1 MATAASQQ
9 SPTMVRSHS
18 ASRNPPPSSF
28 APVSP
33 AQPSRAR
40 STNQRPSHHSGHN
53 RSGSRSYENPPS
65 SNPPTLVNVARRDF
79 EQTNMA
85 KTSSRR
91 SSRDGRGDYSGESQ
105 GRASSRPGSRRGSQD
120 LTAPTTVVANGSSAP
135 PPPPASTAQND
146 RHASQA
152 YPTVGRRRTSITA
165 QTGTWSL
172 GKTIGQGSMGKVKL
186 ARNAETGEQAA
197 IKIVPR
203 QTLDDHGNAKDERA
217 DRSKEIRTA
226 REAAMVSLL
235 SHPYICGM
243 IDVQRTNYHWYM
255 LFEYVNG
262 GQMLD
267 YIIAHGRLKEKQ
279 ARKFGRQIASALDY
293 CHRNSIVHRDLK
305 IENILISKN
314 GDIKIIDFG
323 LSNLFSPRSLL
334 KTFCGSLYFAA
345 PELLQ
350 ARQYTGPEVDV
361 WSFGIVLYVLVCGK
375 VPFDDQSMP
384 QLHAKIKRGV
394 VDYPQW
400 LTAECKNIISRML
413 VVDPKE
419 RASLQEIMNHP
430 WMIKGF
436 NGPPDNYL
444 PNREPL
450 SLPLDAEVI
459 EKMQGFDFGSA
470 AYITEQLTRII
481 ESDDYQSAIRR
492 MTKDDHSHA
501 SGSGEKK
508 RGVFDFYKRRNSI
521 SREGLTA
528 PSSEAIRGHD
538 ALNAYS
544 PLISIYYLAREKLER
559 ERREQNPGALAMP
572 MTPKETPLK
581 LPGLP
586 TPEAAHTNTFA
597 PEMPGEK
604 ATGGRSRP
612 RARTNGEEDV
622 VHGMKTLEILEKK
635 PPPNASSPTAIP
647 PPDQPSRKEGT
658 AIGLLRRFSTRRYRE
673 RDSERPQP
681 PPALNI
687 QPPQDSAAPPRKSF
701 SVRRSRRRD
710 PSPGTHHAGGSQ
722 PQHEGLL
729 SAGNNSSR
737 AGKFLGR
744 STSVNSADYRPRRLL
759 HRGPSANESPLL
771 APEPPPTSGSD
782 KSSVS
787 VGKNGKG
794 VELTDKP
801 APNASPMATPRTPTS
816 SRTKSLGHARQESIQ
831 ARRRRYEERRDRE
844 ANVPEET
851 DADMRVG
858 ADALRTPAISDTPGT
873 EISKPASLKGLF
885 STATTSSKPPE
896 FIRHDIIRVLN
907 QLGVQYTVIKGGFS
921 CRHAPSINLEGV
933 KEPGPG
939 LEEERSGRVTSGH
952 QRRISFG
959 AAFRGKD
966 REDVK
971 DEKVSRHHTRRRQ
984 PDQSFVTNSEGSED
998 YLPQT
1003 RHINEPGQDMAATRT
1018 RVQDDTGERL
1028 VLKFEIA
1035 IVKIPL
1041 LSLHGIQFKKVQ
1053 GGMNQYRSMTS
1064 AILNSL
1070 RL

>member
-1 MATAASQQ
+1 MATTASQQ
-9 SPTMVRSHS
+9 SPSLVRSHS
-18 ASRNPPPSSF
+18 TSRNPPSSYASTSPS
-28 APVSP
+28 
-33 AQPSRAR
+33 QPSRTR
-40 STNQRPSHHSGHN
+40 STNTRPSNHN
-53 RSGSRSYENPPS
+53 RSTSRTHETPPQ
-65 SNPPTLVNVARRDF
+65 SNPTALANVARRDF
-79 EQTNMA
+79 EQSNVART
-85 KTSSRR
+85 TSSRR
-91 SSRDGRGDYSGESQ
+91 STSRDGRGEYHTEASAH
-105 GRASSRPGSRRGSQD
+105 GRSSSRPGSRRNSQD
-120 LTAPTTVVANGSSAP
+120 LTAPTTVNANGATPQVP
-135 PPPPASTAQND
+135 PSTTS
-146 RHASQA
+146 RTETHASQT
-152 YPTVGRRRTSITA
+152 YPTIGRRRTSITC

-186 ARNAETGEQAA
+186 ARNTETGEQAA

-203 QTLDDHGNAKDERA
+203 QAADDQGNPKDERA

-279 ARKFGRQIASALDY
+279 ARKFARQIASALDY

-305 IENILISKN
+305 IENILISKT

-323 LSNLFSPRSLL
+323 LSNLYSPRSLL

-384 QLHAKIKRGV
+384 QLHAKIKRGI

-413 VVDPKE
+413 VVDPRD

-430 WMIKGF
+430 WMTKGF

-444 PNREPL
+444 PHREPL
-450 SLPLDAEVI
+450 QLPLDPEVI
-459 EKMQGFDFGSA
+459 DKMQGFDFGSS

-481 ESDDYQSAIRR
+481 ESEDYQNAVRRSAKDDY
-492 MTKDDHSHA
+492 SHT
-501 SGSGEKK
+501 SNSGEKK

-521 SREGLTA
+521 SREGLSV

-538 ALNAYS
+538 PINAYS
-544 PLISIYYLAREKLER
+544 PLVSIYYLAREKRDR
-559 ERREQNPGALAMP
+559 ERHQPNPGALAMP
-572 MTPKETPLK
+572 MTEKEAPLK

-597 PEMPGEK
+597 PEMPGER
-604 ATGGRSRP
+604 ATGGRARP
-612 RARTNGEEDV
+612 RARTNGEDDIPHVAKSLEAAERKPAPNV
-622 VHGMKTLEILEKK
+622 VPLH
-635 PPPNASSPTAIP
+635 AIP
-647 PPDQPSRKEGT
+647 QPDQPVKREGT
-658 AIGLLRRFSTRRYRE
+658 ALGLLRRFSTRRYRD
-673 RDSERPQP
+673 RDMERPQP

-687 QPPQDSAAPPRKSF
+687 QPPADSVTPPRKSF

-710 PSPGTHHAGGSQ
+710 PSPTTHHQGGSQ

-729 SAGNNSSR
+729 SASGGLSR

-744 STSVNSADYRPRRLL
+744 STSVNSAEYRPRRVL
-759 HRGPSANESPLL
+759 HRGTSGNESPMLV
-771 APEPPPTSGSD
+771 PEPPPTSGSD
-782 KSSVS
+782 QSSVNAGRAS
-787 VGKNGKG
+787 KG

-801 APNASPMATPRTPTS
+801 APNASPLTTPRTPTTT
-816 SRTKSLGHARQESIQ
+816 RTKSLGHARQESIQ
-831 ARRRRYEERRDRE
+831 ARRRRHEERRAE

-851 DADMRVG
+851 DAEMRDEV
-858 ADALRTPAISDTPGT
+858 DVLDTPAIPDTPGT

-885 STATTSSKPPE
+885 STSTTSSKPPE

-933 KEPGPG
+933 KEPVAG
-939 LEEERSGRVTSGH
+939 LDEDRSGRVTSGH

-959 AAFRGKD
+959 GAFRGKE
-966 REDVK
+966 REDIR
-971 DEKVSRHHTRRRQ
+971 DDRLTRHHARRRQ
-984 PDQSFVTNSEGSED
+984 PDQSFVTNSEGSDE
-998 YLPQT
+998 YLQQNRGPEA
-1003 RHINEPGQDMAATRT
+1003 HDGGATRT
-1018 RVQDDTGERL
+1018 RVQEDSGERL